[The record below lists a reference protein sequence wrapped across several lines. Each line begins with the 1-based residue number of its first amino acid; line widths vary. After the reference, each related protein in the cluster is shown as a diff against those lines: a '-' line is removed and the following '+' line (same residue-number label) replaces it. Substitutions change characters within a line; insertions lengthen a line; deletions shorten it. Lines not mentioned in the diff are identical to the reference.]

1 MISIMFHSLG
11 LEKHQWRSQYIS
23 ESISI
28 IEGKMR
34 QIKKDGYTSIF
45 MQEAHNNINTSSNDL
60 IHLNFDDGY
69 LDNWVH
75 LFPILKE
82 LGLKATVYITSDFI
96 DPRDIIRKQRS
107 ESEHDAILAT
117 ECCAGFLSFPE
128 MKLMEESGVFEIQS
142 HAKTHSW
149 YFKGPKIVDYWR
161 PGSATRLGG
170 PVWMLWNEFPELK
183 SYYLINAAEIESEIP
198 YGTPIYEHGK
208 SLEVKKFS
216 PNDLELKSKLIELAN
231 DKAFFEQENWKEIL
245 NEVVSNEQIDGV
257 YEPEE
262 EYTRR
267 VRNELLSSKK
277 KLEEGLGHEVEGIC
291 WPGGGIKEEVVEIA
305 KSVGYKYFTLP
316 SKWKKAPNLAYKEM
330 IPRIGPL
337 SKVNIKGVDLGVPSK
352 LDFSLY
358 LKVHQNNKSAKLLFL
373 IKRLIKL
380 LSSGV
385 KTLFK

>member
-1 MISIMFHSLG
+1 MFHSLG

-45 MQEAHNNINTSSNDL
+45 MEEAHNNINTSSDYL

-96 DPRDIIRKQRS
+96 DPRDIIRNKRS
-107 ESEHDAILAT
+107 ESEHDTLQAN

-142 HAKTHSW
+142 HAKTHTW
-149 YFKGPKIVDYWR
+149 YFRGSKIIDYWS
-161 PGSATRLGG
+161 PGSATKIGG

-183 SYYLINAAEIESEIP
+183 PYYLNNAAEIESKIP

-208 SLEVKKFS
+208 SLEVKKFF
-216 PNDLELKSKLIELAN
+216 PNDLELKTKLIQQAK
-231 DKAFFEQENWKEIL
+231 DQFFFEKDNWKELL
-245 NEVVSNEQIDGV
+245 NEIVSNVQIEGL
-257 YEPEE
+257 YETDEGFTE
-262 EYTRR
+262 R
-267 VRNELLSSKK
+267 VKGELLQSKK
-277 KLEEGLGHEVEGIC
+277 ILEDGLGHKVNGIC

-316 SKWKKAPNLAYKEM
+316 SKWKKAPNSFYKEM

-337 SKVNIKGVDLGVPSK
+337 SKLTFKGVDLGAPSK
-352 LDFSLY
+352 SDFSLY
-358 LKVHQNNKSAKLLFL
+358 LKVHQNNKWAKLLFL
-373 IKRLIKL
+373 IKRFIKL
-380 LSSGV
+380 LYHV
-385 KTLFK
+385 VRTVFK